1 MRVRAKLANDD
12 ERLRPGMLLQITLL
26 RSIDEALILPEKALL
41 PIQNRQYVF
50 VLTPDNRAKQ
60 VEVSIGRRKPGV
72 VEITQGLKPGDEVI
86 VEGLVRLRDGIPV
99 DVRED

>member
-1 MRVRAKLANDD
+1 
-12 ERLRPGMLLQITLL
+12 MLLQITLL